1 MCETMASALP
11 PITEEGTKEGSEE
24 VGNWKEVM
32 KGVKMKM
39 YTDGQN

>member
-1 MCETMASALP
+1 MCETVASALP
-11 PITEEGTKEGSEE
+11 SATEEGTKEGSEE
-24 VGNWKEVM
+24 LGNWKVM